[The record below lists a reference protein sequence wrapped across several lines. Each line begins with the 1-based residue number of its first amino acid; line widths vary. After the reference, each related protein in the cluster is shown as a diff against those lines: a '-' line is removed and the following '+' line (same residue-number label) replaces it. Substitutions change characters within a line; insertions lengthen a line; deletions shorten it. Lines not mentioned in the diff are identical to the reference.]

1 MSTPAHP
8 AGGAG
13 DIVEQSNAGQA
24 RGSATALD
32 RKTQGV
38 TAGETAPIVDRL
50 RKYRGGDTQ
59 FRHLMDEAADVE
71 QSNAG
76 QARGSATALDRK
88 TQGVTAGETA
98 PIVDRLRKYRGGDT
112 QFRHLMDEAA
122 DLIQSL
128 QASLSISEGNVGRL
142 REALTTAA
150 SCLAQCASGEA
161 TQSDMETWAED
172 AIASLGEG

>member
-1 MSTPAHP
+1 MEIIMVETMKACPFTGREPTEPIQQGNGQWRIWAGDYYLQRPTRDLVIAAWNRRSTPAHP

-59 FRHLMDEAADVE
+59 FRHLMDEAAD
-71 QSNAG
+71 
-76 QARGSATALDRK
+76 
-88 TQGVTAGETA
+88 
-98 PIVDRLRKYRGGDT
+98 
-112 QFRHLMDEAA
+112 
-122 DLIQSL
+122 LIQSL
-128 QASLSISEGNVGRL
+128 QSRLSISEENVERVAKTLWSGLDLNGHTLDGVR
-142 REALTTAA
+142 RVA
-150 SCLAQCASGEA
+150 SAC
-161 TQSDMETWAED
+161 
-172 AIASLGEG
+172 IASLGEE